1 MQHLWCVTALLLFGS
16 LTLRFG
22 GTRKKM
28 LVNWIS
34 HSSGRYRDPTFGHQK
49 WTFFGFASKKWN
61 HLARTTL
68 TDVVTSRDITEP
80 IKPVRWRFGLRALAL
95 RGGSSYQHTFSRS
108 LSVFATS
115 VSVVI
120 QLYANSFFYWVA
132 GALSWVTLSE
142 FSVNTFCLL
151 HLLVYCKINVS
162 ITTHDF
168 TL

>member
-1 MQHLWCVTALLLFGS
+1 MQHLWGWTALLSLGS

-68 TDVVTSRDITEP
+68 TDFVTSRDVTEP

-95 RGGSSYQHTFSRS
+95 RGGSSYFGQREKFRLFSGNFRKCWKNIVRKHAKS
-108 LSVFATS
+108 IAKLYYELENSVWRR
-115 VSVVI
+115 
-120 QLYANSFFYWVA
+120 LRRANIDFLQDSRNFRK
-132 GALSWVTLSE
+132 
-142 FSVNTFCLL
+142 FSGYLKNQ
-151 HLLVYCKINVS
+151 
-162 ITTHDF
+162 
-168 TL
+168 

>member
-1 MQHLWCVTALLLFGS
+1 MLSSSLLLLGS

-68 TDVVTSRDITEP
+68 TDFVTSRDVTEP

-95 RGGSSYQHTFSRS
+95 RGGSSLLTFLKNDKSFLRFSKTICRFCAKRS
-108 LSVFATS
+108 LRRTAENEQDVILCPFVRSADYNHSFPYSICGALQRCCS
-115 VSVVI
+115 SVV
-120 QLYANSFFYWVA
+120 W
-132 GALSWVTLSE
+132 
-142 FSVNTFCLL
+142 
-151 HLLVYCKINVS
+151 H
-162 ITTHDF
+162 
-168 TL
+168 

>member
-1 MQHLWCVTALLLFGS
+1 MQHLTASQRCCSTGT

-68 TDVVTSRDITEP
+68 TDFVTSRDVTEP

-95 RGGSSYQHTFSRS
+95 RGGSRDRS
-108 LSVFATS
+108 VKSFWLPESKSGEIASLFEAFKTTVRLGVNKKPGYRVKVEIQESTLQKFRKTS
-115 VSVVI
+115 DHSM
-120 QLYANSFFYWVA
+120 
-132 GALSWVTLSE
+132 
-142 FSVNTFCLL
+142 
-151 HLLVYCKINVS
+151 
-162 ITTHDF
+162 
-168 TL
+168 

>member
-1 MQHLWCVTALLLFGS
+1 MKHLWCVTSLQSLGS

-68 TDVVTSRDITEP
+68 TDFVTSRGVTEP
-80 IKPVRWRFGLRALAL
+80 IKSVRWRFGLRALAL
-95 RGGSSYQHTFSRS
+95 RGGSSYVVLQKCWSPFRKVS
-108 LSVFATS
+108 LSRPADK
-115 VSVVI
+115 I
-120 QLYANSFFYWVA
+120 WVA
-132 GALSWVTLSE
+132 DGKKYWGFSTEPSESGCLGSKGEQNVTL
-142 FSVNTFCLL
+142 V
-151 HLLVYCKINVS
+151 
-162 ITTHDF
+162 
-168 TL
+168 

>member
-1 MQHLWCVTALLLFGS
+1 MVRLGASFSHLIVWSDRATNKQIKNVQSAFWSARAFLREALFTSDCRERAGCNFVFFSVWIIITFSRAAYDSVTSLYSLGS

-68 TDVVTSRDITEP
+68 TDFVTSRDITEP

-95 RGGSSYQHTFSRS
+95 RGGSS
-108 LSVFATS
+108 
-115 VSVVI
+115 
-120 QLYANSFFYWVA
+120 
-132 GALSWVTLSE
+132 
-142 FSVNTFCLL
+142 
-151 HLLVYCKINVS
+151 
-162 ITTHDF
+162 
-168 TL
+168 

>member
-1 MQHLWCVTALLLFGS
+1 MTAWQRCCSTGT

-22 GTRKKM
+22 GARKKM

-68 TDVVTSRDITEP
+68 TDFVTSRDVTEP

-95 RGGSSYQHTFSRS
+95 RGGSSYFVWDKIGRQPILNWDTIS
-108 LSVFATS
+108 LEK
-115 VSVVI
+115 
-120 QLYANSFFYWVA
+120 QL
-132 GALSWVTLSE
+132 TLI
-142 FSVNTFCLL
+142 
-151 HLLVYCKINVS
+151 YCFKTDLR
-162 ITTHDF
+162 ITTVPCGEMRELVLFLTNCCFD
-168 TL
+168 